1 MAIKHNAALYD
12 LLALVDCIRLGR
24 VHERQVGI
32 HAFELGVLVLQLAQL
47 GQMRDRHARELA
59 LPLVV
64 RRLADAVL
72 PARLGDLGAQL
83 DLLEDAD
90 YLGFA
95 ESGFLHVETPLG
107 WILYFQVAQVF
118 KGTSQGPC
126 LRIQRKGI

>member
-1 MAIKHNAALYD
+1 MGSADGVEQLTDPAAL
-12 LLALVDCIRLGR
+12 V
-24 VHERQVGI
+24 
-32 HAFELGVLVLQLAQL
+32 L

-64 RRLADAVL
+64 GRLAHAML
-72 PARLGDLGAQL
+72 PACLGDLGAQL

-118 KGTSQGPC
+118 KGTSNSP
-126 LRIQRKGI
+126 KEFKNKK